1 MHGVKTRSGADAAQD
16 APPLV
21 GLIRNP
27 RSHRNKGRPPEMDGA
42 PNVLTAAPR
51 NHADL
56 REVLAGFAAKRI
68 AYLAID
74 GGDGTV
80 RDVLTCGADIWGDD
94 WPELIVLPKGK
105 TNALTV
111 DLGLPNR
118 WTLAE
123 ALAAAPA
130 GRRVERRPLVI
141 ARADGA
147 PIGDDSRLIGYFFGA
162 GVFTLTIDKGQE
174 AHRMGAFN
182 SFAVGLTIALSLGQ
196 ILFGRKGN
204 RWRQPVP
211 MDLRDA
217 ASGQPLPQD
226 PRSQAG
232 QRFFMIATTFERY
245 PLGVKPFGDAVPPGI
260 KVGLIDRPLRRVIGS
275 LPAVLFGFYPRVI
288 SGNGGHRLGVD
299 ALDMD
304 LGGSF
309 ILDGEAYP
317 GGAYRMAQGPLLRFV
332 TP

>member
-16 APPLV
+16 ATPLV

-27 RSHRNKGRPPEMDGA
+27 RSHRNKGNPPEMDGA
-42 PNVLTAAPR
+42 ANVLTEAPR
-51 NHADL
+51 SHAAL
-56 REVLAGFAAKRI
+56 REVLAGFAARGI

-123 ALAAAPA
+123 ALAAAPQ

-141 ARADGA
+141 SRADGA
-147 PIGDDSRLIGYFFGA
+147 PIGEDGRLIGYFFGA

-217 ASGQPLPQD
+217 ATGATLPQD
-226 PRSQAG
+226 PRSTPG

-275 LPAVLFGFYPRVI
+275 LPAVLFGFFPRVI

-304 LGGSF
+304 LGGAF

>member
-42 PNVLTAAPR
+42 PNVLTEAPR

-56 REVLAGFAAKRI
+56 REVLAGFAAKGI

-141 ARADGA
+141 ARADGT

-217 ASGQPLPQD
+217 ATGQPLPQD